1 MRISDWSSDV
11 CSSDLKGVE
20 HDRYDV
26 VKLAQWQRALSY
38 ADELGLQVHFKMQE
52 VENSLFMDGGK
63 LGRERKIYI
72 REMVARFNH
81 FLAVSWNMGEENTQH
96 PYVVREQAKYI
107 DSLDPSDHTPVI
119 VSYRMEEQTADLQSL
134 MQI

>member
-1 MRISDWSSDV
+1 
-11 CSSDLKGVE
+11 
-20 HDRYDV
+20 
-26 VKLAQWQRALSY
+26 
-38 ADELGLQVHFKMQE
+38 MQE

-96 PYVVREQAKYI
+96 PDVVREQAKYI
-107 DSLDPSDHTPVI
+107 DSLDPYDHPLVMATYPRQKERFRPHLA
-119 VSYRMEEQTADLQSL
+119 SGSALNGLE
-134 MQI
+134 MQGHKIGRASCRERVGQYG